1 MKLRNGKVIQNGIAP
16 LITKS
21 VTKNKG
27 KNTDSINSIINTYEN
42 VDFIGSIIE
51 TYENIDK
58 KKCIFDENV
67 KQILVENSYE
77 ILHDLYPPRIKVIGS
92 GIAGIDGYYKTTS
105 KYFDMPWYRN
115 EKSNASIYYLCGW
128 KMSNGEAY
136 AYETEHEG
144 PETSYSQRIQLP
156 PKEGSKW
163 KRSKVPYTP
172 LKGHIEYHWQ

>member
-1 MKLRNGKVIQNGIAP
+1 
-16 LITKS
+16 
-21 VTKNKG
+21 
-27 KNTDSINSIINTYEN
+27 
-42 VDFIGSIIE
+42 

-58 KKCIFDENV
+58 KKCIFDEQKCIFDENV

-77 ILHDLYPPRIKVIGS
+77 ILHDPYPPRIKVIGS

-105 KYFDMPWYRN
+105 KYFNRPWYDN
-115 EKSNASIYYLCGW
+115 EKSDASIYYLCGW
-128 KMSNGEAY
+128 KMSNGETY
-136 AYETEHEG
+136 VYETEHEG
-144 PETSYSQRIQLP
+144 PETSYSQLP